1 MALPCGLVKQ
11 SPGWIVSPICSVSPA
26 EGINREA
33 GGLCCKLG
41 DSAKFLVES
50 LGGVRPGFQED
61 SGRVLS
67 SAAQQE
73 SSLGLL
79 RQGGEERSRAVLVS
93 ASETHRQSF
102 GSLHLQQTLLFFCWT
117 LAVRQG
123 WYGMDFAECCCLYS
137 QQSFGSWRPSEVT
150 ELRQDPVIGKVLG
163 SGHWS

>member
-26 EGINREA
+26 E
-33 GGLCCKLG
+33 
-41 DSAKFLVES
+41 
-50 LGGVRPGFQED
+50 GGVRPGFQED

-123 WYGMDFAECCCLYS
+123 WYDMDFAECCCLYS

>member
-1 MALPCGLVKQ
+1 MALSCGLVKQ

-33 GGLCCKLG
+33 GGLCC
-41 DSAKFLVES
+41 
-50 LGGVRPGFQED
+50 GVRPGFQED

-67 SAAQQE
+67 SVAQQE

-79 RQGGEERSRAVLVS
+79 RQGGEESSRAVVVS

-123 WYGMDFAECCCLYS
+123 WYDMDFAECCCLYS